1 MINAA
6 WTFYNPVVL
15 HVGRGCRKKVMAL
28 AQEAS
33 VLIVTTAR
41 GRKQAEA
48 DEVLGQFLM
57 VCASVHWID
66 SVTENPDLHYLQEQ
80 IDSLRQRKFSLVIG
94 FGGGSAIDAAKA
106 LSIGLSSKLTSFK
119 LAELI
124 KQPSLHETMMP
135 LPLYILPT
143 TAGTGSEVT
152 PFATVWD
159 HQNKK
164 KLSLAGQ
171 SVFPRAAFVDA
182 DLMDGLPLEITLSTG
197 LDAINQA
204 AESTWNKNANPL
216 TLAYAYRALVLG
228 FHALP
233 KLAAGVGGAEER
245 EQMAEASLFA
255 GLAISHTRT
264 ALCHSISYPLT
275 AHFGVPHGLACAFT
289 MPAVLRHNLQAEDGR
304 FAELS
309 LRLVGSQ
316 DLDKLVACFDDLYD
330 LLQVRRRVKTFIPSL
345 ESLLTLRNEMITPGR
360 AGNNLYE
367 PVDIGNILRFSWG

>member
-15 HVGRGCRKKVMAL
+15 HVGRGCREKVMAL

-33 VLIVTTAR
+33 VLVVTTAR

-48 DEVLGQFLM
+48 DEVLGRFLM
-57 VCASVHWID
+57 TCASVHWVD

-106 LSIGLSSKLTSFK
+106 LSIGLSPKLTSFK

-124 KQPSLHETMMP
+124 TQPDLHEAVMP

-171 SVFPRAAFVDA
+171 SVFPKAAFVDA
-182 DLMDGLPLEITLSTG
+182 DLMDGLPLEVTLSTG

-204 AESTWNKNANPL
+204 VESIWNKNANPL
-216 TLAYAYRALVLG
+216 TLAYAYRALTLG
-228 FHALP
+228 FYALP
-233 KLAAGVGGAEER
+233 KLAAGVAGGEER

-289 MPAVLRHNLQAEDGR
+289 MPAVLRCNLQAEDGR

-316 DLDKLVACFDDLYD
+316 DLDKLVAYFDDLYE
-330 LLQVRRRVKTFIPSL
+330 LLQIRRRVKTFVSSL
-345 ESLLTLRNEMITPGR
+345 ESLLSLRDEMVTPGR

-367 PVDIGNILRFSWG
+367 PIDIEKILRLSWG